1 LKQEFGFTLA
11 QLVLPLGLS
20 VTFLLVSFGE
30 AKADQ
35 VIGHSGIDDLNREVK
50 ACGWALRAET
60 WAGQD
65 GLQAQGDHRRK
76 FDCLFLGR
84 SGTEAHSTGVVARAC
99 RALKIECQG
108 SSGPRK

>member
-65 GLQAQGDHRRK
+65 GLQAQGDHVTGESLTACSLADRELRPTAPEW
-76 FDCLFLGR
+76 LR
-84 SGTEAHSTGVVARAC
+84 AHA
-99 RALKIECQG
+99 
-108 SSGPRK
+108 GP